1 MILWLYY
8 VYRCILH
15 LILLCYLTDCYF
27 SVIMLKN
34 ISMAL
39 LILTML
45 IFFWQYKSIQQD
57 IVFPGKM
64 IQIYVDKRHLSIIS
78 VL

>member
-1 MILWLYY
+1 
-8 VYRCILH
+8 
-15 LILLCYLTDCYF
+15 
-27 SVIMLKN
+27 
-34 ISMAL
+34 MAL